1 MDYADEER
9 TPQAAAEGRRSLGI
23 KKAVSD
29 ARTIKFDR
37 PRVFDFRTS
46 GIVQMERVLH
56 TKSWQIVQE
65 FSVGG
70 WSHEELMGILWT
82 GLLHSDPNI
91 TINDAWAI
99 WDATP
104 IEERT
109 NAAIALVKT
118 LTRALGAGEETR
130 PTTDTEE

>member
-1 MDYADEER
+1 MEYVDDR
-9 TPQAAAEGRRSLGI
+9 SPQATAEGRRSLGI

-37 PRVFDFRTS
+37 PRVFDFRTPS
-46 GIVQMERVLH
+46 IVQMERMLH
-56 TKSWQIVQE
+56 MKSWQIVKE

-70 WSHEELMGILWT
+70 WSHEELMGVLWT
-82 GLLHSDPNI
+82 GLLHSNPDI
-91 TINDAWAI
+91 KINDAWAI

-109 NAAIALVKT
+109 DAAIALVKA
-118 LTRALGAGEETR
+118 LTRALGAGEQMQGAS
-130 PTTDTEE
+130 DTEE